1 MESIQKEY
9 AYDNSIIDS
18 EVDNNSNS
26 FEYNL
31 SDKII
36 LQVQLFTEVDII
48 TLLKAWTI
56 IYRIFKIV
64 IIIDYFI
71 SVILIISFLLQNSH
85 DRIEDMS
92 KEIEELRNNINDLI
106 LEIEAGFDILC
117 Y

>member
-48 TLLKAWTI
+48 TLLKA
-56 IYRIFKIV
+56 
-64 IIIDYFI
+64 
-71 SVILIISFLLQNSH
+71 
-85 DRIEDMS
+85 
-92 KEIEELRNNINDLI
+92 
-106 LEIEAGFDILC
+106 
-117 Y
+117 